1 MIRHEF
7 LPALLEQMDKVAVS
21 VRNKKAVFA
30 HLDCGAEEKLLTRL
44 SQAYQ
49 KLDQEEEWMEADLAT
64 AEKLEDAL
72 ESARFYHDAV
82 LKRMD
87 TIRAAADAVEADL
100 PDGALPYPNYEK
112 LLFSV

>member
-1 MIRHEF
+1 
-7 LPALLEQMDKVAVS
+7 
-21 VRNKKAVFA
+21 
-30 HLDCGAEEKLLTRL
+30 
-44 SQAYQ
+44 
-49 KLDQEEEWMEADLAT
+49 MEADLAT

-87 TIRAAADAVEADL
+87 TVRAVADAVEADL